1 MRRLR
6 MKIAPITYSDE
17 IQDMIKRLH
26 QLDECF
32 SEAEVIDY
40 ISKLEKIDVM
50 DMYINQY
57 KNKVTSP
64 VIYEAIAQAFKF
76 HLEQVPVLTKDKIG
90 TFEIPP
96 STNLETCNCFPS
108 QMILDLYLAHHY
120 HHVTGADVRT
130 MINHYFGMNLAGIDG
145 LGRTRISLYSK
156 GQWLVKDEK
165 DLFVIHTGT
174 KDIDVK
180 IYGTNYFM
188 QRTGSKDIP
197 AELQYSLINMGYSYN
212 PQLDAYYFSNPSG
225 LTVSND
231 FKGKTIDAIIE
242 VTNAL
247 YKSI

>member
-1 MRRLR
+1 
-6 MKIAPITYSDE
+6 MKIAPITYSYE
-17 IQDMIKRLH
+17 IQDMIKRSH
-26 QLDECF
+26 QLDTCF
-32 SEAEVIDY
+32 SEAEVIHY
-40 ISKLEKIDVM
+40 ISKLAKIDIM
-50 DMYINQY
+50 DMYIDQY

-76 HLEQVPVLTKDKIG
+76 HLEQVPVLTKEKIG

-96 STNLETCNCFPS
+96 STNLENHDSFPS
-108 QMILDLYLAHHY
+108 QIILDLYLVHHHY
-120 HHVTGADVRT
+120 HVTGDNVRT

-145 LGRTRISLYSK
+145 LGKTKISLYSK

-174 KDIDVK
+174 KDVDVK

-188 QRTGSKDIP
+188 KRTGSKNLP
-197 AELQYSLINMGYSYN
+197 TELQRSLTDMGYSYN

-225 LTVSND
+225 LSVSNA

-242 VTNAL
+242 VTNAF
-247 YKSI
+247 Y